1 MLIEREPL
9 KCGSLCRKLLENF
22 SSLGTKS
29 RVRVEG
35 IMLRQGLRIILG
47 VMAVICIAA
56 LAAINLSNI
65 EVIANIGKI
74 LAGDSALCFKDGQ
87 GEERLVAELLGG
99 QEYIYVNGGG
109 DLHES
114 LVLQENNVYYD
125 TSELYEVARE
135 NKTPLLGDVE
145 AGQGEEVINQQTGA
159 VTRQNSALVEQLKE
173 SLNVKFLWKNF
184 YIVDSTTSV
193 SKKEFDVKQMLEA
206 DMKMRKKSGKKQIL
220 IYHTHGASEYF
231 KDSRKGVIE
240 DSVVGIG
247 DELAKELEKKGYG
260 VYHDRTQYDK
270 VNGGIDRS
278 FAYNQSLD
286 GITAIKEK
294 YPDIEVMI
302 DLHRDSVGKGKH
314 TYTMIQGRKTA
325 LVMFFNGMSRTKS
338 GPIAYLNNPN
348 LKGNLAFSLQLKC
361 KAMEYYDGFTKPIYL
376 KGYRYNLHLLQKSLL
391 IELGNENNSL
401 EEAKNAAMPLAD
413 VLDKVLSG
421 KG

>member
-1 MLIEREPL
+1 
-9 KCGSLCRKLLENF
+9 
-22 SSLGTKS
+22 
-29 RVRVEG
+29 
-35 IMLRQGLRIILG
+35 MLRQGFRIILG
-47 VMAVICIAA
+47 VVTVICVAA
-56 LAAINLSNI
+56 LAIVNLSNI
-65 EVIANIGKI
+65 ELVSEIGGF

-99 QEYIYVNGGG
+99 QEYIYVNTN
-109 DLHES
+109 DNLHES
-114 LVLQENNVYYD
+114 LVLQENNVYYN
-125 TSELYEVARE
+125 TSEFYEMTKE
-135 NKTPLLGDVE
+135 NQTPLLGDVE
-145 AGQGEEVINQQTGA
+145 SGQEEVINQQTGM
-159 VTRQNSALVEQLKE
+159 VTRQNSALVEQLRE

-193 SKKEFDVKQMLEA
+193 TKNEFDVKQMLEA
-206 DMKMRKKSGKKQIL
+206 DMKMKKKKGKKQIL

-231 KDSRKGVIE
+231 KDSRKGVVE
-240 DSVVGIG
+240 DSVVGVG
-247 DELAKELEKKGYG
+247 DELAKELEKRGYG

-286 GITAIKEK
+286 GITAIKAK